1 MAGSRTWWRVEIKFL
16 AALLLGISLGA
27 PLRSGAQ
34 DKKGEQEDE
43 TLSAIVRVHSKIL
56 PDARTRAILGA
67 QREGSGVLIRDGFVL
82 TIGYLALEADSIEV
96 TGADGKAVPA
106 LLAGYDH
113 ASGFGVLKLLGPS
126 PGKPLPLGD
135 SGALR
140 ERLPAMVATFDGR
153 DGVNLVYVVSRRPF
167 IGSWEYLLE
176 SAIYTYPPV
185 ANWSGAALIGAT
197 GALLGIGSLIVP
209 DAAAPGTP
217 SPGNMFVPIDL
228 VKPILEDLIAQGRA
242 VGPPRPWLGLNAE
255 EVRGRL
261 IVMRVSPEG
270 PAERAGLSAGDIV
283 LGVAGEPVGSLADF
297 YRKLWARGA
306 AGTEV
311 QLRVLQGAQVNELN
325 LRSIDRIEYFRRKP
339 VY

>member
-1 MAGSRTWWRVEIKFL
+1 MAESRARWQVESRPLTAWLLGAAL
-16 AALLLGISLGA
+16 AASS
-27 PLRSGAQ
+27 PVGAQ
-34 DKKGEQEDE
+34 DNKGEQADD
-43 TLSAIVRVHSKIL
+43 TLSAIVRVQAKIL

-82 TIGYLALEADSIEV
+82 TIGYLTLEADSIEV

-167 IGSWEYLLE
+167 TGSWEYLLE

-217 SPGNMFVPIDL
+217 SAGNLFVPIDL
-228 VKPILEDLIAQGRA
+228 LKPILEDLITRGRA
-242 VGPPRPWLGLNAE
+242 AGPARPWLGLNAD

-261 IVMRVSPEG
+261 MVVRVSPEG
-270 PAERAGLSAGDIV
+270 PAERAGVNPGDIV
-283 LGVAGEPVGSLADF
+283 LGVAGEPVSSLADF
-297 YRKLWARGA
+297 YRKLWARGT

-311 QLRVLQGAQVNELN
+311 QLRVLQGAQVNELK
-325 LRSIDRIEYFRRKP
+325 LQSIDRTEYFRRKP